1 MRKLFIPLTAVFL
14 FTAIFIFSCKRD
26 QFTENDAL
34 LEQAKLDSLN
44 KNTDSISKANEAIR
58 DSLNHA
64 GGVIQY
70 SINVVDGSD
79 AGFTKST
86 NGKNILDSCKVTV
99 SQYGKVVTKVTASDG
114 IAVFSDLRIGAIAVN
129 IQKTGYTSV
138 DFVAELEP
146 IKDTIVM
153 DTSCDC
159 KVDYYNI
166 FRYASTMLPIFTV
179 EQPSAS
185 TVMGRLTYESD
196 MTNSTPEQVIGA
208 EVIATIDVDDP
219 VFIFNFLDKINNAT
233 YTGKIVEIAYGSAVM
248 RTTSDLNGDF
258 KVDVPSTADG
268 LPIRI
273 DVSEFAEDQTLLMN
287 TLYGIPTW
295 GKQQVR
301 AIFSSTTSPSVV
313 PVVPGA
319 YVTFSAPTGTPA
331 EEPDVAAT
339 ATAVLTNS
347 GIESVNITDAGNF
360 YTQTPILKVSA
371 PSATEGNMAKVHA
384 VLTNGKVTDVVID
397 DPGSGYTPSQNVTV
411 SEDGNY
417 SPQGAYGALTAEG
430 KPKIT
435 YSIVQ
440 LKVTN
445 ATTNIYNASTPPNII
460 ITSAAGSG
468 ATGQAV
474 MSGYADDI
482 TLTNGGSGYVC
493 TPDIVVESSPTGN
506 PTDDATAS
514 VDMTDYNPLFRIDY
528 IATTPAK
535 YETTPPVEVRTT
547 GAINGGGATAVAIL
561 KTLGNVKQ
569 INLVNP
575 GSGYDQNVPPAVYI
589 SGGDGTGAS
598 AYATVANDGTISA
611 ITIGDIG
618 FGYTSANPPTVTIA
632 APPSGGTTATASVV
646 LEFELDRIDLT
657 NPGAGYDVTYD
668 KNTGS
673 DTHEPTVLVNNVAL
687 VDADVTVYPNMS
699 VEGVSITVGG
709 NYYTSAPAVT
719 IKPACGAGS
728 GATATISLKY
738 HLDHIN
744 MITKG
749 SGYESPNSD
758 IKIVVETPPEGCP
771 NQATVDPPVLGGA
784 VLESIEIT
792 DAGINYSAAPMVK
805 LITGGNDAG
814 PKITATVS
822 GGSIT
827 GFMVND
833 GAISRPYYDPT
844 SFPVSTFNV
853 EVKYF
858 TSPAT
863 FAANANPLSG
873 QIEFINVTDPGKGYK
888 SVPLVEMVR
897 SGTVSSGNFVDAQ
910 ATAIVKDGRVT
921 AINITNPGSGYY
933 STPTINIIVKN
944 YVETAKGACIINY
957 GTGRITGVSLTAPTT
972 GVTQGAGYITAPVVT
987 FTANLPGVGDGATG
1001 IAVIDNGAVSRVI
1014 MTNQGQ
1020 GYLGKNVFIGGA
1032 STVPTVTTFPLPGT
1046 TTVAGKA
1053 YTTGVDGNTFKV
1065 YSGKNY
1071 VKDIYM
1077 GTGFR
1082 PVND

>member
-44 KNTDSISKANEAIR
+44 KNNDSISKINEAIR

-70 SINVVDGSD
+70 SVNVVDGSD

-86 NGKNILDSCKVTV
+86 NAKNSLDSCKVTV
-99 SQYGKVVTKVTASDG
+99 SQYGKVVTKTTASDG

-129 IQKTGYTSV
+129 IQKTGYTDV
-138 DFVAELEP
+138 DFVAELNP
-146 IKDTIVM
+146 IKDTIAM
-153 DTSCDC
+153 DSSCDC

-166 FRYASTMLPIFTV
+166 FRYASTMIPIFTV
-179 EQPSAS
+179 VQPSAS
-185 TVMGRLTYESD
+185 TISGRLTYESD
-196 MTNSTPEQVIGA
+196 LTNSTPEQVIGA
-208 EVIATIDVDDP
+208 EVIATIDVDNSS
-219 VFIFNFLDKINNAT
+219 FKTNFLDKINNAT

-258 KVDVPSTADG
+258 SVDVPSTADG

-301 AIFSSTTSPSVV
+301 AIFSSSTSPSNV

-339 ATAVLTNS
+339 ASAVLTNS
-347 GIESVNITDAGNF
+347 GIESVNITNAGSF

-371 PSATEGNMAKVHA
+371 PSATEGTTAKVHA

-397 DPGSGYTPSQNVTV
+397 DPGSGYAPNQNVTV
-411 SEDGNY
+411 SEDANY
-417 SPQGAYGALTAEG
+417 SPSGASG
-430 KPKIT
+430 KAKIT
-435 YSIVQ
+435 YSIIK
-440 LKVTN
+440 LNVTN
-445 ATTNIYNASTPPNII
+445 STTNSYNSSTPPNII

-474 MSGYADDI
+474 MSGYVYDI

-493 TPDIVVESSPTGN
+493 TPDIVLESSPTGN
-506 PTDDATAS
+506 PVDDAKAS
-514 VDMTDYNPLFRIDY
+514 LTMTTNNPLFKIDY
-528 IATTPAK
+528 IATTPNK
-535 YETTPPVEVRTT
+535 YETTPPVEIRST
-547 GAINGGGATAVAIL
+547 GVQGGGASAVAIL

-569 INLVNP
+569 INIINP
-575 GSGYDQNVPPAVYI
+575 GSGYDPNVPPAVYI
-589 SGGDGTGAS
+589 SGGDGSGAS
-598 AYATVANDGTISA
+598 AYATVAASGTISS
-611 ITIGDIG
+611 ITVADEG
-618 FGYTSANPPTVTIA
+618 FGYTSANPPSVTIA
-632 APPSGGTTATASVV
+632 APPSGGTTATASAV

-657 NPGAGYDVTYD
+657 NPGAGYNVTYD
-668 KNTGS
+668 KNTGN
-673 DTHEPTVLVNNVAL
+673 DNNEPTILVNNVAIP
-687 VDADVTVYPNMS
+687 DADVTVYPNMS
-699 VEGVSITVGG
+699 VKTVSITAGG
-709 NYYTSAPAVT
+709 KYYTSAPVVM
-719 IKPACGAGS
+719 IKPSCGSGS
-728 GATATISLKY
+728 GATATTTLKY
-738 HLDHIN
+738 RLDHID

-749 SGYESPNSD
+749 SGYESPSSD
-758 IKIVVETPPEGCP
+758 IKVVVETPPQGGQVE
-771 NQATVDPPVLGGA
+771 ATVTPDLGDA
-784 VLESIEIT
+784 VLESIELI
-792 DAGINYSAAPMVK
+792 DGGINYSAAPIVK
-805 LITGGNDAG
+805 LVTGGNDAG

-822 GGSIT
+822 GGSVT
-827 GFMVND
+827 GFTVDD
-833 GAISRPYYDPT
+833 GTISRSYDTPGEAAVS
-844 SFPVSTFNV
+844 SFSVQVT
-853 EVKYF
+853 YF
-858 TSPAT
+858 TSAAT
-863 FAANANPLSG
+863 FAAKANPLSG
-873 QIEFINVTDPGKGYK
+873 QIEFINVTNPGQGYK
-888 SVPLVEMVR
+888 SIPLVEIVR
-897 SGTVSSGNFVDAQ
+897 SSTVSSGDFVDAQ
-910 ATAIVKDGRVT
+910 ATAVVKDGRVT

-933 STPTINIIVKN
+933 STPTVNIIVKN
-944 YVETAKGACIINY
+944 YVETAKGACTIDY
-957 GTGRITGVSLTAPTT
+957 STGRITGVDFTVSGTT
-972 GVTQGAGYITAPVVT
+972 KGAGYITAPTVT
-987 FTANLPGVGDGATG
+987 FTANLPGIGDGATG
-1001 IAVIDNGAVSRVI
+1001 IAVIDNGAVSKVI

-1020 GYLGKNVFIGGA
+1020 GYLGKNVFVGGSA
-1032 STVPTVTTFPLPGT
+1032 GPTGTVTYPLPGT
-1046 TTVAGKA
+1046 NTVAGKA
-1053 YTTGVDGNTFKV
+1053 YTAGVDGNTFMV